1 MSENRYAIF
10 LGCTVPVRAFNYELS
25 MRRVSE
31 KLGIE
36 LVDIPQFACCGYPIE
51 GVHHDSSLS
60 VAAMNLALAEKQGL
74 DIIAL
79 CSACTGHLTKVQKLF
94 ESEDNAEEKEHIN
107 NILKNLGLEY
117 TGKTKVRHFARVL
130 LEDIG
135 LDKLKEAV
143 TQPLEG
149 VRIAPHYGCH
159 YVKPSDIFDG
169 FDDPIHPESLDMLI
183 EATGATYLDYKNRM
197 QCCGGG
203 ILAINEETPT
213 NMVKAKLE
221 NIKTVE
227 ADAMTLICPFCN
239 IMYDEMQ
246 KAIKEKFDIDYNI
259 PVFFYPQLLGLAMG
273 MDPKKDLGIKKKQ
286 LAVLLKT
293 ESESE

>member
-1 MSENRYAIF
+1 MSEKKYAIY

-25 MRRVSE
+25 MRKVSA

-36 LVDIPQFACCGYPIE
+36 LVDIPEFGCCGYPIE
-51 GVHHDSSLS
+51 GVHYDSSMS
-60 VAAMNLALAEKQGL
+60 IAAMNLALAEKQGL

-94 ESEDNAEEKEHIN
+94 ENPDKVKDQERIN
-107 NILKNLGLEY
+107 SILKDSGLQY
-117 TGKTKVRHFARVL
+117 TGKSKVRHFARVL
-130 LEDIG
+130 IEDIG
-135 LDKLKEAV
+135 LDRLKEAV
-143 TQPLEG
+143 IQPLEG

-159 YVKPSDIFDG
+159 YVKPSSIFDG
-169 FDDPIHPESLDMLI
+169 FDDPIHPETLDLLI
-183 EATGATYLDYKNRM
+183 EATGATYLDYQNRM

-203 ILAINEETPT
+203 ILAINEETPIK
-213 NMVKAKLE
+213 MVKAKLD
-221 NIKTVE
+221 NVQKVE

-246 KAIKEKFDIDYNI
+246 KAIKEKYEIDYNI

-273 MDPKKDLGIKKKQ
+273 LEPKKDLGIRKKQ

-293 ESESE
+293 E